1 MFLKQRVLTVALTS
15 LFKIFTKASTPVG
28 VVGGVKSSQEVL
40 VRRELILST
49 VSSATSASSISTS
62 CWQLSLITY
71 TIRPTQM
78 KMRRIMPI
86 TWGVKKY
93 KHRQCV
99 FFFFTRKHNCL
110 RLFHLHCVKKQK
122 CLTHLRKNKQLLRA
136 EHQLLRGDISF
147 TYWLAPLLRSCLVN

>member
-1 MFLKQRVLTVALTS
+1 MLSHKLFFNQHALTTVLQS
-15 LFKIFTKASTPVG
+15 LFKIFTKRLFQH
-28 VVGGVKSSQEVL
+28 GGCGGRCKSSQEAL

-86 TWGVKKY
+86 TWGAKKY

-99 FFFFTRKHNCL
+99 FLNNNNPSHTLKGRS
-110 RLFHLHCVKKQK
+110 FHLHRVREEKKVFNSPEKRQ
-122 CLTHLRKNKQLLRA
+122 TA
-136 EHQLLRGDISF
+136 VVSGAS
-147 TYWLAPLLRSCLVN
+147 ALVG